1 MTSKYEMAA
10 RARKRKRKV
19 MKGNSK
25 TGSSKPSYERTQK
38 MNERLAKQAKKKK
51 IKPEKS
57 LTAAQRRQLALAA
70 RSGGKAGAKAGALA
84 GSSPVRQMQRQQ
96 ALKATRPQM
105 KRTTGKKQTAKR
117 KIKKSSK

>member
-51 IKPEKS
+51 IKPERAM
-57 LTAAQRRQLALAA
+57 TPAQRQQLARAA
-70 RSGGKAGAKAGALA
+70 KKAGSAGALA
-84 GSSPVRQMQRQQ
+84 GSPVRQMQRQQ

>member
-51 IKPEKS
+51 IKPERAM
-57 LTAAQRRQLALAA
+57 TPAQRQQLARAA
-70 RSGGKAGAKAGALA
+70 KKAGSAGALA
-84 GSSPVRQMQRQQ
+84 GSPVRQMQRQQ

-105 KRTTGKKQTAKR
+105 KKLGTLKSKKR
-117 KIKKSSK
+117 KSKNKSSK

>member
-105 KRTTGKKQTAKR
+105 KKLGTLKSKKR
-117 KIKKSSK
+117 KSKNKSSK

>member
-38 MNERLAKQAKKKK
+38 MNERLAKQAKNKKMGV
-51 IKPEKS
+51 KPEKS
-57 LTAAQRRQLALAA
+57 LTAAQRQQLARAA
-70 RSGGKAGAKAGALA
+70 KKAGSAGALA
-84 GSSPVRQMQRQQ
+84 GSPVRQMQRQQ

-105 KRTTGKKQTAKR
+105 KKLGTLKSKKR
-117 KIKKSSK
+117 KSKNKSSK